1 MQKSTTKTLALMGM
15 FIGLSAIGA
24 AIKLPSPTGTVA
36 FDSAPGF
43 AAALI
48 LGPGYGA
55 LAAALG
61 HLFTSL
67 FSGFPM
73 TIPLHLL
80 VAVQMSVAA
89 GVYGLLKQ
97 KSFVI
102 AIIAAVLING
112 IGAPACFI
120 LIPGF
125 GMGFFLGMVV
135 PLLVAS
141 LANVLVSAL
150 IYKYVASSSQS
161 RLSKIDSN

>member
-1 MQKSTTKTLALMGM
+1 MQKSTTKSLALMGM

-24 AIKLPSPTGTVA
+24 AIKVPSPTGTVA

-43 AAALI
+43 AAALF
-48 LGPGYGA
+48 LGPSYGS

-73 TIPLHLL
+73 TLPLHLL
-80 VAVQMSVAA
+80 VAVQMAVAA
-89 GVYGLLKQ
+89 GVYGFLKQ
-97 KSFVI
+97 KGLII

-112 IGAPACFI
+112 IVAPASFI

-125 GMGFFLGMVV
+125 GMGFFMGMVV

-141 LANVLVSAL
+141 FANVLVSAVV
-150 IYKYVASSSQS
+150 YKSVAYSSRSH
-161 RLSKIDSN
+161 LSKMNNN